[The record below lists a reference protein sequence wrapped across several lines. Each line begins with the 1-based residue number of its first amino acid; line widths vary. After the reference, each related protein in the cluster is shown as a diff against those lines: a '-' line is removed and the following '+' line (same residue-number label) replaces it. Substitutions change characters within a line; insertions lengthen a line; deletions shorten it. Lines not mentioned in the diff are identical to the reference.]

1 MILNDEELEE
11 LRSRLVILKQEHRD
25 MDDAINSLAEG
36 PYINELQLK
45 RMKRKKLLL
54 KDSIQKIEDLLIP
67 DLNA

>member
-1 MILNDEELEE
+1 MMLNDEQMEE

-25 MDDAINSLAEG
+25 LDDAINSLSEG

>member
-1 MILNDEELEE
+1 MMLSDEELE
-11 LRSRLVILKQEHRD
+11 LRSRLVVLKQEHRD